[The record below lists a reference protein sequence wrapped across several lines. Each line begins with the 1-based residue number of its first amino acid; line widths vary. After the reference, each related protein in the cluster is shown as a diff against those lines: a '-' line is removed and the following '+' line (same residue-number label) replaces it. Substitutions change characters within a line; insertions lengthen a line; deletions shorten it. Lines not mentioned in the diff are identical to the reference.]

1 MLISPVPATPVAPV
15 QSSRPS
21 PVPVQGVASVEPVS
35 PVADANEHLSQEL
48 DEALHAMDS
57 LRSQLAASQARLSA
71 ASRSV
76 AQQAR
81 QAAPTPTEGGDTD
94 LATGSRRY
102 VAQSALNQAHQAQHS
117 ALSISA

>member
-35 PVADANEHLSQEL
+35 PVADANEQLSREL
-48 DEALHAMDS
+48 DEALHAMDN

-81 QAAPTPTEGGDTD
+81 QAAPTATEGGDTD
-94 LATGSRRY
+94 LGTGSRRY
-102 VAQSALNQAHQAQHS
+102 VAQSALNQARQAQHS
-117 ALSISA
+117 ALSVSA